1 LIIPRSLT
9 IIDRCSC
16 FHLILLLEIE
26 EGQILGNGG
35 FCTVIEL
42 RKVHLSNEDGS
53 KSHRENPSTDISS
66 SMLTTIQ
73 DRVFVSQHCL
83 RDGQCRYA
91 IKQISENLI
100 TKSKSRFVAG
110 VVDLAM
116 EARYLSIIQH
126 PHIIK
131 LRGVSASHPCSDTF
145 FLILDRLY
153 DTLTDRMK
161 HWKELGKKK
170 GGFKSTI
177 MDKKGNSNRE
187 EELLGTRLVA
197 AYEICSALVFLHEK
211 K

>member
-42 RKVHLSNEDGS
+42 LKVHLSNEDES
-53 KSHRENPSTDISS
+53 KSRRENPSTDISS

>member
-1 LIIPRSLT
+1 MIPRSLT
-9 IIDRCSC
+9 IIDWS
-16 FHLILLLEIE
+16 FSSHLILILEIE
-26 EGQILGNGG
+26 EGQILGHGG

-42 RKVHLSNEDGS
+42 LKVHLSNDDESERD
-53 KSHRENPSTDISS
+53 REKPSSGISS
-66 SMLTTIQ
+66 SMLTAIQ

-100 TKSKSRFVAG
+100 TKSRSRFVAG

-126 PHIIK
+126 PHIIR

-145 FLILDRLY
+145 FLVLDRLY

-161 HWKELGKKK
+161 HWKELGIKK
-170 GGFKSTI
+170 GGFKSAI
-177 MDKKGNSNRE
+177 MDKKGKSNTE